1 MVFPRYVQ
9 VLKWRFPVGISIIN
23 QLFWGTPIY
32 GNPQM
37 VHVLKC
43 PKPERITSAAE
54 MQWPELR
61 LERQAAT
68 RKQGFHR
75 AQCGI
80 FHGIVGV
87 VSIYEDNSIGYFMD
101 ILYIYIFHGYAI
113 YIYNISGYGL
123 IFHGWSCWDL
133 TGNHQTSASHGVK
146 TWDEPVTKAM
156 TKLGKHHGFHVL
168 DEQF

>member
-101 ILYIYIFHGYAI
+101 ILYIYIYSMDMLYI
-113 YIYNISGYGL
+113 YITYLDMVWYFMDGL
-123 IFHGWSCWDL
+123 VGIWRG
-133 TGNHQTSASHGVK
+133 TI
-146 TWDEPVTKAM
+146 
-156 TKLGKHHGFHVL
+156 KHRHPMG
-168 DEQF
+168 